1 MKTTRSVLLAL
12 LVSAVVHASDRP
24 PNVVIFLADD
34 LGYADTGAY
43 GNTQIP
49 TPNIDSLA
57 KGGAKFLN
65 GYVSGC
71 VCSPT
76 RAGLMTGRYQQRFG
90 FDANA
95 EGVAQPGDKGPRVLD
110 MAAAIFPQRMKKLGY
125 STGMIGKWHLGD
137 QPGYLPTD
145 RGFDEFLGILPYG
158 ISWKGPD
165 GAPPPLFRGTE
176 KVPSPPNFMN
186 AFCDEAL
193 SFLDRHRDKPFFLYL
208 PFTGIHAQQIGAE
221 PWLSRFDPSMP
232 PNRRKYCADVSQLDD
247 IIGRIMEKL
256 RSLGLEE
263 DTLVFFLS
271 DNGGGNPVDNKP
283 FQGTKWTLWEGGI
296 HEPFIV
302 SWKGK
307 IPPGQVLDQPVIQL
321 DILPTSVAAAGG
333 KIEQDW
339 KLDGVN
345 LLPLL
350 EGKSYA
356 VPHEALFWR
365 FGVQYAVR
373 KGDWKLSKTS
383 LDAPLRL
390 FNLATDP
397 GEKDDL
403 AASEPEKVRSLQV
416 LWDEWN
422 KNNEPPR
429 WIDKRWN
436 DGDKH

>member
-1 MKTTRSVLLAL
+1 MTTFRAALLAL
-12 LVSAVVHASDRP
+12 LASAAVHAGDRP
-24 PNVVIFLADD
+24 PNVVVFLADD
-34 LGYADTGAY
+34 LGYADTGVY

-57 KGGAKFLN
+57 QGGAKFMN

-95 EGVAQPGDKGPRVLD
+95 EGKVQPTDRGPRALEIGAVT
-110 MAAAIFPQRMKKLGY
+110 FPQRMKQLGY

-137 QPGYLPTD
+137 EPGYLPTD

-158 ISWKGPD
+158 IDWKDAEGVPT
-165 GAPPPLFRGTE
+165 PLLRGKE
-176 KVPSPPNFMN
+176 KVPAPPNFMN
-186 AFCDEAL
+186 AFRDEAI
-193 SFLDRHRDKPFFLYL
+193 SFLDRHKDKPFFLYL
-208 PFTGIHAQQIGAE
+208 PFTGVHGKHVGAE
-221 PWLSRFDPSMP
+221 PWLSRFDASLP
-232 PNRRKYCADVSQLDD
+232 PGRRKFFADVSQLDD
-247 IIGRIMEKL
+247 TIGQILEKL

-263 DTLVFFLS
+263 NTLVFFLG
-271 DNGGGNPVDNKP
+271 DNGGGSATDNKP
-283 FQGTKWTLWEGGI
+283 FQGTKWTLWDGGI
-296 HEPFIV
+296 HVPFIV
-302 SWKGK
+302 SWKGN

-333 KIEQDW
+333 KIEPDW

-350 EGKSYA
+350 EGKSTA
-356 VPHEALFWR
+356 APHQALFWR

-373 KGDWKLSKTS
+373 KGDWKLSKTG
-383 LDAPLRL
+383 LDAPVRL
-390 FNLATDP
+390 FNLAKDP
-397 GEKDDL
+397 GEADDL
-403 AASEPEKVRSLQV
+403 ATKEPGKVAELQA

-436 DGDKH
+436 DGNVH